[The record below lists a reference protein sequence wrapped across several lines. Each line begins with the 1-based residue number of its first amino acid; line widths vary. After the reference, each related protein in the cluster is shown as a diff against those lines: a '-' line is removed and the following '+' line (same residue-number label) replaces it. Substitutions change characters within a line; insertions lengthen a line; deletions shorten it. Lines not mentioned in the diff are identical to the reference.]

1 MLRWEID
8 IVHLVGEQHVL
19 TRLLKRN
26 APCEFQFA
34 GWSLR
39 IVDSAVVRPF
49 ENDLARTRL
58 DACAFQQDRQWHAG
72 PFRVTHGAESPLD
85 PFHFRLEKI
94 AIVSGTLERD
104 VKFARFDS

>member
-49 ENDLARTRL
+49 EKGVLKYTTDNRPLQLLRT
-58 DACAFQQDRQWHAG
+58 
-72 PFRVTHGAESPLD
+72 V
-85 PFHFRLEKI
+85 
-94 AIVSGTLERD
+94 
-104 VKFARFDS
+104 